1 MTGRKQKSDISH
13 DIVNLDYK
21 VMPDFT
27 RGNGSTKQEV
37 KKSRLLADM
46 YLWGALESLEMN
58 GCKDS
63 RVR

>member
-1 MTGRKQKSDISH
+1 MVD

-27 RGNGSTKQEV
+27 RGNGSTKREV

-46 YLWGALESLEMN
+46 YLWGALASLEMN